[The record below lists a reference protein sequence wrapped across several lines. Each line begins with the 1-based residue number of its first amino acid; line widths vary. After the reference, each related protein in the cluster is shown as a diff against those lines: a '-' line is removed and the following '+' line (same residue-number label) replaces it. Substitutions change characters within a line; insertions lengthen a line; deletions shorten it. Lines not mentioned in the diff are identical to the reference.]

1 MRKKAIVV
9 QEYDYKQ
16 MFDGMDASKS
26 CVNLFQY
33 GVNYDHFK
41 IIHEANVNVMINVR
55 TPQGQ
60 RKKYNLTNI
69 VMQIDA

>member
-1 MRKKAIVV
+1 
-9 QEYDYKQ
+9 
-16 MFDGMDASKS
+16 MFDGMDASKTF
-26 CVNLFQY
+26 VNLFQY
-33 GVNYDHFK
+33 GVNYYHFK
-41 IIHEANVNVMINVR
+41 IIYEANVNVMINVR